1 MSIPVILMGFANDPG
16 NHLAML
22 TRERKAICSA
32 LSSYEDQRFIRIQ
45 AEPSAGL
52 DDLFG
57 LFNRFAGQIAIF
69 HYGGHA
75 NGTALQLETPGGKEL
90 AHAAG
95 LAQLM
100 GQSAGLKLV
109 FLNGCATCDQVKA
122 LLANG
127 VPAVIATSVPI
138 DDSMATEFSEQFYQS
153 LAAEKTIKDAF
164 DAASALIAS
173 RYGDGRKIGDF
184 RGIEIGEMPGDTGAD
199 RSAYQEL
206 TWGLYTHPDHAEVK
220 LWQLPRQAENQ
231 VIIRGAA
238 LSHAATAAVND
249 GLIQSLFNAVA
260 PFSMEV
266 GTLFEMSR
274 RIGRTDLRTVRQQII
289 DAYPAPL
296 GEQLRKLFASNA
308 VDEARLRQ
316 LVTAYDIATRMFAF
330 ILLSQLWNA
339 RFDNHDLRIAPQQR
353 EGLLEFLGLPLDRE
367 PEFDYLR
374 LICTI
379 NDVLSANGVE
389 PFMDLGTGLNAAL
402 AGGPS
407 NAAHRF
413 MTEMRGELATGGA
426 DTAEVESFCVQ
437 AEQHLG
443 TILTDFA
450 FIVSYKL
457 ATIKGIAISKTRHR
471 PPEFKHRQ
479 VLLDRVTA
487 GYIDSDEV
495 RTNFTDNESVI
506 LLKDLE
512 DVSQYLNLTPFIID
526 QNALTGNENTKL
538 YFLRGYT
545 PDDRT
550 CHYYSVTDPSDVLLI
565 SDMMDPRDK
574 AAHLTMRN
582 LVEEFREAM
591 LAP

>member
-1 MSIPVILMGFANDPG
+1 MTIPVVLMGFANDPG

-22 TRERKAICSA
+22 TRERKAVCSA
-32 LSSYEDQRFIRIQ
+32 LSAYEDQRFIRVQ

-75 NGTALQLETPGGKEL
+75 DGTALQLETPGGKEL

-109 FLNGCATCDQVKA
+109 FLNGCATRDQVKA

-127 VPAVIATSVPI
+127 VPAVIATAVPI
-138 DDSMATEFSEQFYQS
+138 DDSMATEFAEQFYQS
-153 LAAEKTIKDAF
+153 LASRKTIKEAF

-173 RYGDGRKIGDF
+173 RYGETRAIGEF
-184 RGIEIGEMPGDTGAD
+184 RGIEFGDGEAD
-199 RSAYQEL
+199 APAPPEL
-206 TWGLYTHPDHAEVK
+206 TWGLYTHPDHADVK
-220 LWQLPRQAENQ
+220 QWQLPQQAENQ
-231 VIIRGAA
+231 VIVRGAA
-238 LSHAATAAVND
+238 LSHATTVAVNE
-249 GLIQSLFNAVA
+249 GLIQTLFNAIS
-260 PFSMEV
+260 PFSAEV
-266 GTLFEMSR
+266 GVLFEMAKR
-274 RIGRTDLRTVRQQII
+274 LGRSDLRTVRQQII

-296 GEQLRKLFASNA
+296 GEQLRKLFSSNN

-316 LVTAYDIATRMFAF
+316 LVTTYDIGTRMFAF

-339 RFDNHDLRIAPQQR
+339 RFEKHDLVTTPEQR
-353 EGLLEFLGLPLDRE
+353 AALLEFLELQPDSE
-367 PEFDYLR
+367 PNFDYLQ
-374 LICTI
+374 LITI
-379 NDVLSANGVE
+379 IDGILSANTVE
-389 PFMDLGTGLNAAL
+389 PFMELGAGLNASL
-402 AGGPS
+402 AVDAS
-407 NAAHRF
+407 NDAHRF
-413 MTEMRGELATGGA
+413 MTEMRGELAKGA
-426 DTAEVESFCVQ
+426 VNAAEIESFCVQ
-437 AEQHLG
+437 AERHLG

-457 ATIKGIAISKTRHR
+457 ATIKGIAITKTRHR

-495 RTNFTDNESVI
+495 RADFTDNESVI

-538 YFLRGYT
+538 FFLRGYS
-545 PDDRT
+545 PADRT
-550 CHYYSVTDPSDVLLI
+550 CHYYSIADPSDVLLI
-565 SDMMDPRDK
+565 SDTMDPKDQ
-574 AAHLTMRN
+574 AAHLPVRS
-582 LVEEFREAM
+582 LVEEFREAVQ
-591 LAP
+591 AP

>member
-22 TRERKAICSA
+22 TRERKAICNA
-32 LSSYEDQRFIRIQ
+32 LSSYEDQRFVRVE
-45 AEPSAGL
+45 AEASAGL

-57 LFNRFAGQIAIF
+57 LFNRFTGQIAIF

-75 NGTALQLETPGGKEL
+75 DGTALQLETAGGKEM
-90 AHAAG
+90 AHAGG

-109 FLNGCATCDQVKA
+109 FLNGCATLDQVKA

-127 VPAVIATSVPI
+127 VPAVIATAVPI
-138 DDSMATEFSEQFYQS
+138 NDSMATEFSEQFYQS
-153 LAAEKTIKDAF
+153 LASGKTIKESF

-173 RYGDGRKIGDF
+173 RYGDARKVGDF
-184 RGIEIGEMPGDTGAD
+184 RGIEIGDAAVDAVSP
-199 RSAYQEL
+199 EL
-206 TWGLYTHPDHAEVK
+206 PWGLYTHPDHADVK
-220 LWQLPRQAENQ
+220 QWQLPRQAENQ

-238 LSHAATAAVND
+238 LSHAGTAAVNE
-249 GLIQSLFNAVA
+249 GLIQALFNAIA

-266 GTLFEMSR
+266 GVLFEMAKR
-274 RIGRTDLRTVRQQII
+274 AGRSDLRTVRQQII

-316 LVTAYDIATRMFAF
+316 LVATYDIATKMFAF

-339 RFDNHDLRIAPQQR
+339 RFDKHDLKTTPEQR
-353 EGLLEFLGLPLDRE
+353 DALLEFLDLHPDKE
-367 PEFDYLR
+367 PDFDYLR
-374 LICTI
+374 LITI
-379 NDVLSANGVE
+379 IDDVLSANAVL
-389 PFMDLGTGLNAAL
+389 PFMDLGAGLNAAL
-402 AGGPS
+402 TQGTS
-407 NAAHRF
+407 KDAHRF
-413 MTEMRGELATGGA
+413 MTEMRGELAIGSIVPSET
-426 DTAEVESFCVQ
+426 ESFCVQ

-457 ATIKGIAISKTRHR
+457 ATIKGIAITKTRHR

-495 RTNFTDNESVI
+495 RADFTDNESVI

-550 CHYYSVTDPSDVLLI
+550 CHFYSVTDPKDVLLI
-565 SDMMDPRDK
+565 SDNMDQKDQ
-574 AAHLTMRN
+574 AAHLPVRN
-582 LVEEFREAM
+582 LVEEFREAIQ
-591 LAP
+591 AP

>member
-22 TRERKAICSA
+22 TRERKAICNA
-32 LSSYEDQRFIRIQ
+32 LSSYEDQRFVRVE
-45 AEPSAGL
+45 AEASAGL

-57 LFNRFAGQIAIF
+57 LFNRFTGQIAIF

-75 NGTALQLETPGGKEL
+75 DGTALQLETAGGKEM
-90 AHAAG
+90 AHAGG

-109 FLNGCATCDQVKA
+109 FLNGCATLDQVKA

-127 VPAVIATSVPI
+127 VPAVIATAVPI
-138 DDSMATEFSEQFYQS
+138 NDSMATEFSEQFYQS
-153 LAAEKTIKDAF
+153 LASGKTIKESF

-173 RYGDGRKIGDF
+173 RYGDARKVGDF
-184 RGIEIGEMPGDTGAD
+184 RGIEIGDAAVDAVSP
-199 RSAYQEL
+199 EL
-206 TWGLYTHPDHAEVK
+206 PWGLYTHPDHADVK
-220 LWQLPRQAENQ
+220 QWQLPRQAENQ

-238 LSHAATAAVND
+238 LSHAGTAAVNE
-249 GLIQSLFNAVA
+249 GLIQALFNAIA

-266 GTLFEMSR
+266 GVLFEMAKR
-274 RIGRTDLRTVRQQII
+274 AGRSDLRTVRQQII

-316 LVTAYDIATRMFAF
+316 LVATYDIATKMFAF

-339 RFDNHDLRIAPQQR
+339 RFDKHDLKTTPEQR
-353 EGLLEFLGLPLDRE
+353 DALLEFLDLHPDKE
-367 PEFDYLR
+367 PDFDYLR
-374 LICTI
+374 LITI
-379 NDVLSANGVE
+379 IDDVLSANAVL
-389 PFMDLGTGLNAAL
+389 PFMDLGAGLNAAL
-402 AGGPS
+402 TQGTS
-407 NAAHRF
+407 KDAHRF
-413 MTEMRGELATGGA
+413 MTEMRGELAIGSIAPSET
-426 DTAEVESFCVQ
+426 ESFCVQ

-457 ATIKGIAISKTRHR
+457 ATIKGIAITKTRHR

-495 RTNFTDNESVI
+495 RADFTDNESVI

-550 CHYYSVTDPSDVLLI
+550 CHFYSVTDPMDVLLI
-565 SDMMDPRDK
+565 SDNMDQKDQ
-574 AAHLTMRN
+574 AAHLPVRN
-582 LVEEFREAM
+582 LVEEFREAIQ
-591 LAP
+591 AP